1 MGAGQSTANG
11 PDDEK
16 VFYSQTPVQF
26 SQDVVNHLSDNA
38 ASTETTPER
47 QTTLDAHI
55 RARIQAELAH
65 LRQEE
70 ENVRQEITKA
80 LEKENLDREREM
92 AGGEAGA
99 ADATESEGGVG
110 SVKSSAALQGDLEE
124 VRQKLD
130 KYKAKQELTEALEI
144 KAHGEAVVNCYK
156 YAHLRRFN
164 ACILSMFSLS
174 FPAMSLETTLR
185 RSWIAGGRCKH
196 SKHQ

>member
-1 MGAGQSTANG
+1 MGAGQSTVSNEG
-11 PDDEK
+11 EDEK

-26 SQDVVNHLSDNA
+26 SQDVVNHLSDHA

-55 RARIQAELAH
+55 RARIQAELEH

-70 ENVRQEITKA
+70 ENVRQEIAQA

-92 AGGEAGA
+92 AGHEQA
-99 ADATESEGGVG
+99 ADAEDSNAEGGVG

-130 KYKAKQELTEALEI
+130 KYKAKQELTESLEI
-144 KAHGEAVVNCYK
+144 KAHAEALVTCYK
-156 YAHLRRFN
+156 N
-164 ACILSMFSLS
+164 N
-174 FPAMSLETTLR
+174 PTTTLDCWR
-185 RSWIAGGRCKH
+185 EVQTFKASIAELEKQHVKTLR
-196 SKHQ
+196 